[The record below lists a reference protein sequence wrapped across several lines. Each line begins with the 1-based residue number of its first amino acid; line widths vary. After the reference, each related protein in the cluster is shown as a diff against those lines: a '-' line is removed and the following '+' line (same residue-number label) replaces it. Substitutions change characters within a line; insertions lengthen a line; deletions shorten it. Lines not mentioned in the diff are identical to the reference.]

1 MKRRGHLPPVLPG
14 AAKITGA
21 VQRERKN
28 PAFFRRR
35 GEKNGPA
42 SILAGPFPTLP
53 VAYPSLSRPLSAT
66 PTVAK
71 RSAKPSKAPI
81 CGMTSVSE
89 APSARM
95 AV

>member
-1 MKRRGHLPPVLPG
+1 MAGISAARAPRRG
-14 AAKITGA
+14 T
-21 VQRERKN
+21 ERAEEPFALLN
-28 PAFFRRR
+28 FRRR